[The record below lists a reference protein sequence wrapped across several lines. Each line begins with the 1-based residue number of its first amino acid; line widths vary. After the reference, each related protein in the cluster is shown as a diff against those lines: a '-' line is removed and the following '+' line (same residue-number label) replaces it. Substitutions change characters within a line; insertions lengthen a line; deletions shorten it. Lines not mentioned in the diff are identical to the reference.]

1 MANVM
6 NIKKGKTNGQ
16 GYMQHDAVPCNDATF
31 PIAQGDLVYWDS
43 AAKICKKL
51 VASDA
56 NAANILGVAL
66 KASKV
71 NSSIDASTEPNV
83 TVGFGCIAEL
93 KTTAAQTYNHGD
105 LVYSGADEQ
114 TVTTTAG
121 TNPVGVVQLVS
132 KGSAITGA
140 AGVLVQVLVYS
151 KAFVK
156 FSN

>member
-1 MANVM
+1 MANNS
-6 NIKKGKTNGQ
+6 NIKKGLNNSM
-16 GYMQHDAVPCNDATF
+16 GYQQHESVPVNDATF
-31 PIAQGDLVYWDS
+31 PISQGDLVYWDS
-43 AAKICKKL
+43 AAKLAKRI
-51 VASDA
+51 ASDA
-56 NAANILGVAL
+56 NAATILGVAL

-71 NSSIDASTEPNV
+71 NSSIDASTEPNIA
-83 TVGFGCIAEL
+83 VGFGVKAEF

-105 LVYSGADEQ
+105 LVYIGADEQ

-140 AGVLVQVLVYS
+140 TGVLVQVLVYS
-151 KAFVK
+151 KAFIK